1 MDSTFLGV
9 LAGFGLKMNQAS
21 AGDQRCFELLNP
33 NTRITEL
40 LKNLGALHLF
50 KVATGTFQSPDDIQA
65 RTPDSINP
73 TREQI
78 KRTSLEAHQ
87 TLMAVNPANVARFKD
102 VTLFLAE
109 DLKNFK
115 NCS

>member
-9 LAGFGLKMNQAS
+9 MAGFGLKMNQAG
-21 AGDQRCFELLNP
+21 AADKRRFELLNP

-40 LKNLGALHLF
+40 LENLGALHLF
-50 KVATGTFQSPDDIQA
+50 KVTTGTLQLPDDIQPC
-65 RTPDSINP
+65 TPDSINP

-87 TLMAVNPANVARFKD
+87 TLMAVNPANVVRFKD

-109 DLKNFK
+109 DLKNLK

>member
-9 LAGFGLKMNQAS
+9 LAGFGLKMNQA
-21 AGDQRCFELLNP
+21 AAADQRHFELLNP
-33 NTRITEL
+33 NARITEL
-40 LKNLGALHLF
+40 LENLGALHLF
-50 KVATGTFQSPDDIQA
+50 KVTTGTLQLPDDA
-65 RTPDSINP
+65 EAHTPDSINP

-109 DLKNFK
+109 DLKNLG